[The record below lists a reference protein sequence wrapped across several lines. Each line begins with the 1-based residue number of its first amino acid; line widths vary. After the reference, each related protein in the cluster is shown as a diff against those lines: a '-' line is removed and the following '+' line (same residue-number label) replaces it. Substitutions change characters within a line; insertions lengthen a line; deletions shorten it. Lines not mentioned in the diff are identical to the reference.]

1 MQPSLQIHKNS
12 LTHTTIALQ
21 DCTVFCAMRRAGLHH
36 GGAPAPTT
44 TVARAGRVLR
54 AAVAMFFH
62 GYHCYTSV
70 AGLLVL
76 PFSAAVLASGAM
88 ASSTSSEALRAVSA
102 RIRGMFHAAGFPPS
116 SFFALLNAK
125 LSQTVFTFAAA
136 LPFTLTF
143 LLLAKA
149 CVAAMLRPD
158 ADEGAQEARGGM
170 VRRRAAARARL
181 PPCASVAGA
190 YPAVV
195 ATHLFGSFVML
206 SANAAVFSLLF
217 LAFNGADLLGLTSH
231 AATLAL
237 SAAGAIAYSVAVGIA
252 TVVCNLA
259 VVVAA
264 MERRAGHAAVL
275 RACVVIK
282 GRVPTALALA
292 LPTNLGMAAAEALF
306 QLRVVSR
313 SQSQHRGGGAGWKL
327 APGVAGEAFSI
338 AYIHALCVVL
348 EIIVSCMFYRS
359 CRRSK
364 ADELR
369 ELEPEEKGDLQ
380 A

>member
-1 MQPSLQIHKNS
+1 
-12 LTHTTIALQ
+12 
-21 DCTVFCAMRRAGLHH
+21 MRTGGLH
-36 GGAPAPTT
+36 GGAATASAT

-54 AAVAMFFH
+54 AAVAAFFN

-70 AGLLVL
+70 AALLVF
-76 PFSAAVLASGAM
+76 PFSAAVLASGA
-88 ASSTSSEALRAVSA
+88 TSSSGMLRGVSA
-102 RIRGMFHAAGFPPS
+102 RLRSMFHAAGFPPS
-116 SFFALLNAK
+116 PFFALLNAK
-125 LSQTVFTFAAA
+125 LSQTVFTFAAT
-136 LPFTLTF
+136 LPFTVTF

-149 CVAAMLRPD
+149 CVAAMLRD
-158 ADEGAQEARGGM
+158 DGG
-170 VRRRAAARARL
+170 RRRLAAL
-181 PPCASVAGA
+181 PPCATVAGA
-190 YPAVV
+190 YPALV
-195 ATHLFGSFVML
+195 ATHLFNSFVML

-217 LAFNGADLLGLTSH
+217 LAFNGADLLGFTSH
-231 AATLAL
+231 AAMLAL
-237 SAAGAIAYSVAVGIA
+237 SAAGAIVYSVAVGIA

-264 MERRAGHAAVL
+264 MERCAGHAAVL
-275 RACVVIK
+275 RACVVIR

-306 QLRVVSR
+306 QLRVVSQR
-313 SQSQHRGGGAGWKL
+313 RLAGKL

-348 EIIVSCMFYRS
+348 EIIVSCIFYRS
-359 CRRSK
+359 CRRSE